1 MARKTLKPKKEWRV
15 RKTPKRIE
23 ANYVSPEGPEVEK
36 IVGDAIKRM
45 TAEPEPTAGDT
56 SYAFGEAQQQFWF
69 DGPQGAGLHVLRTE
83 RGENRDYQ
91 VVRAVFINDG
101 ITQCYDIRY
110 DNGGSIAMGE
120 YTNSAFQKVNE

>member
-15 RKTPKRIE
+15 RKSPKHIE
-23 ANYVSPEGPEVEK
+23 ANYVSPESPEVGK

-45 TAEPEPTAGDT
+45 AVEPEAGDT
-56 SYAFGEAQQQFWF
+56 TYAFGEAQKQHAWF

-83 RGENRDYQ
+83 RGEKRDYQ

-101 ITQCYDIRY
+101 LTQCYEMRWH
-110 DNGGSIAMGE
+110 NGGRIDMAE
-120 YTNSAFQKVNE
+120 FTNPNFQKVNE